1 MHMKNKEYVVRKYSA
16 KITQVLYTLYYIK
29 IETLYTTV

>member
-29 IETLYTTV
+29 I